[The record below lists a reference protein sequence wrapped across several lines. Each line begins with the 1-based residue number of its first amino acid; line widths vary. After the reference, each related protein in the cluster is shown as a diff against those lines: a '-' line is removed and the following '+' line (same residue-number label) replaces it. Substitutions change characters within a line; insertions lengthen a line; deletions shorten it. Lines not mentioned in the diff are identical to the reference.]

1 MGLDLVSRPKGGNIF
16 QQVATSAR
24 GPFKEFQARRA
35 AQEDRDWKRE
45 WEQEGRDIE
54 AGRFET
60 EVGLKEK
67 EIGYFN
73 FKFYQ
78 KLFVILISLSAMLI
92 FPESPRNFENIC
104 ETYNSRRM
112 CNVW

>member
-1 MGLDLVSRPKGGNIF
+1 MKTAVKPNLKSKTFCSSKIYVR
-16 QQVATSAR
+16 
-24 GPFKEFQARRA
+24 
-35 AQEDRDWKRE
+35 
-45 WEQEGRDIE
+45 
-54 AGRFET
+54 
-60 EVGLKEK
+60 LKEK
-67 EIGYFN
+67 ETGYFN

-78 KLFVILISLSAMLI
+78 KLFVILISLCAILI